1 MIFINFAFPMAEQD
15 IYMDKAEII
24 QDVNGFLIEEFEIE
38 QELISPEATWKEIG
52 IDSLDFVDIVVI
64 IEKNYGFKL
73 KGEDMANIK
82 TLQQFYDHI
91 HHRILTKN

>member
-1 MIFINFAFPMAEQD
+1 MAEQD

-24 QDVNGFLIEEFEIE
+24 HDVKGFLMEEFEIE
-38 QELISPEATWKEIG
+38 EDMLKPEATWKEIG

-73 KGEDMANIK
+73 KGEEMANIK

-91 HHRILTKN
+91 HQRILSKV